1 MRKAPGA
8 VVCFERTVARAYD
21 APVSFGFPAPG
32 TSLPAVAVRAPG
44 TGFGAWAGAPSAALD
59 TDRTF
64 VIAYRVRSPQKRG
77 AEVVLARS
85 DDGERLET
93 VARLDKSQFNAESLE
108 RPALLRTN
116 ERRWRLY
123 LSCATPN
130 SKHWWI
136 AVLEADDPARL
147 AGCEAGVAFAGDDQ
161 IGVKDPVIH
170 QGPGGWRAWICV
182 HPLDEE
188 GEEDRMSTAYATSED
203 GLTWRWRGT
212 VFAGRSGTWDARG
225 ARVTSV
231 LSDGRASYDGRAS
244 KDENFSERT
253 GLARWDEGSGSL
265 VALGMR
271 PVSMARYLDVVA
283 LPQGG
288 YRLFYE
294 APLPDGSHELRTE
307 RVASGADSALGTA

>member
-1 MRKAPGA
+1 M
-8 VVCFERTVARAYD
+8 
-21 APVSFGFPAPG
+21 SLGFPAPG
-32 TSLPAVAVRAPG
+32 TSPATVAVPAPG
-44 TGFGAWAGAPSAALD
+44 TGFGAWTGAPSAALD
-59 TDRTF
+59 TDLTF

-85 DDGERLET
+85 DDGMRFET
-93 VARLDKSQFNAESLE
+93 VARMDKSQFGAESLE
-108 RPALLRTN
+108 RPALMRTS

-123 LSCATPN
+123 LSCATPG

-136 AVLEADDPARL
+136 AVLEADDPAYL
-147 AGCEAGVAFAGDDQ
+147 AGCEARVAFAGDEQ
-161 IGVKDPVIH
+161 TGVKDPVIH
-170 QGPGGWRAWICV
+170 QGPGGWRAWICI
-182 HPLDEE
+182 HPLAEK

-203 GLTWRWRGT
+203 GLRWRWRGIA
-212 VFAGRSGTWDARG
+212 FAGRPGTWDARG

-244 KDENFSERT
+244 KEENFFERT
-253 GLARWDEGSGSL
+253 GLARWDEGSGRL
-265 VALGMR
+265 VALGMG
-271 PVSMARYLDVVA
+271 PVSNARYLDVVT

-307 RVASGADSALGTA
+307 LVDSEADSRARGVRRRVGRPPATCSR